1 MKAFTFLS
9 ILALASSAAAVAVD
23 SRATLPGFAERA
35 CGTTGAPCTSGDDC
49 CTYCDPYSG
58 WTCTDVTSYCIEK
71 GQVPAFG
78 QNDCCSR
85 AVDSA
90 GKCT

>member
-1 MKAFTFLS
+1 MKAFTVLVN
-9 ILALASSAAAVAVD
+9 LALASSAVAVAVD
-23 SRATLPGFAERA
+23 SRATLPGFEERA

-58 WTCTDVTSYCIEK
+58 WTCTDQTSACVAT
-71 GQVPAFG
+71 GTVPALG
-78 QNDCCSR
+78 QNDCCSK
-85 AVDSA
+85 AVDSD